1 MAAPVW
7 AHVYGLLCGVA
18 APCGRCGGPYRGR
31 AAAPF
36 AFTPAISPPPATAT
50 WDATD
55 CARACMR
62 WVHSSP
68 RGLLPPVCTSHAA
81 WGVSRGIAEGKE
93 TPRHRVTA
101 GRAGGVRH
109 VRGEAGGEVRA
120 AGARVRVSGSGV
132 FSLGSGVVLRVKVGT
147 VTFLSLSALSR
158 LRVSLG

>member
-55 CARACMR
+55 RARACMR

-81 WGVSRGIAEGKE
+81 WGVSRAIAEGKE

-109 VRGEAGGEVRA
+109 VRGEAERRGPRGRGA
-120 AGARVRVSGSGV
+120 RARVRVR
-132 FSLGSGVVLRVKVGT
+132 SLQSRVGCGPPCEGWHCHLPFFERSEQT
-147 VTFLSLSALSR
+147 SSVTK
-158 LRVSLG
+158 